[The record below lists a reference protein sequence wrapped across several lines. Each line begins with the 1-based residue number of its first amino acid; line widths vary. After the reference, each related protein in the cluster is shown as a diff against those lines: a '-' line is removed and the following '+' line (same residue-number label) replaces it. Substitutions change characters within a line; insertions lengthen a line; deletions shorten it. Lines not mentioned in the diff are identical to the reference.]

1 MRWIFVNGEVVE
13 RSTAR
18 VSALDRGLLY
28 GYGLFETMRSYGGRV
43 FRLAEHYRRLCD
55 GASRLA
61 MAVPLSLDDVGGAV
75 DAVLVR
81 NDLAD
86 AYLRLTVTA
95 GTPPNAAGPA
105 GDAAAVLVA
114 RPLTDY
120 PPDLYRRGMAAVVS
134 PVRRNETSPLT
145 RVKSLNY
152 LDSLLAREAA
162 RRRGADEAILLNTRG
177 LVAEGSASNLFLVE
191 GGRLLTPSIESGALP
206 GITRQAALELASAA
220 GLEAVESGV
229 EMQALWDA
237 PEVFLTNSVMEVM
250 PLTTLDGRPVG
261 SGEPGPVTERLGQMY
276 RELVLRETSTT

>member
-13 RSTAR
+13 RPAAR

-28 GYGLFETMRSYGGRV
+28 GYGLLETMRSYGGRV

-61 MAVPLSLDDVGGAV
+61 MAVPLSLDDVGKAV

-120 PPDLYRRGMAAVVS
+120 PPDLYRRGMSAIVS
-134 PVRRNETSPLT
+134 PVRRNETSPLSA
-145 RVKSLNY
+145 VKSLNY
-152 LDSLLAREAA
+152 LDSLL
-162 RRRGADEAILLNTRG
+162 
-177 LVAEGSASNLFLVE
+177 S
-191 GGRLLTPSIESGALP
+191 P
-206 GITRQAALELASAA
+206 
-220 GLEAVESGV
+220 
-229 EMQALWDA
+229 
-237 PEVFLTNSVMEVM
+237 
-250 PLTTLDGRPVG
+250 
-261 SGEPGPVTERLGQMY
+261 
-276 RELVLRETSTT
+276 